1 MAISQLALSW
11 KEDYKKKLV
20 SVEDAAAVIKSGD
33 RVWLS
38 PVCSAPIQFG
48 EALAARYQEL
58 ENVTVICGLLL
69 HPWDFLKG
77 EYKGH
82 INYETFFM
90 GPIERKFLSQGNV
103 KVTSVQFS
111 HIDWFTINRINANV
125 AVFEVSPPDEYGYMS
140 FGPLGT
146 FNGAIAAKHASTV
159 IVQVNN
165 KVPYVYGGSD
175 SFIHVSDVDYICEAD
190 HDIPVL
196 PNPPLTELEEKIGA
210 YIAER
215 IPDGATLQIGIGG
228 VANAVGL
235 LLENKKDLGVHTEML
250 VDSMVTLAKKG
261 AITCKKKNFH
271 PGRITCGFGIGSTE
285 LYEFMDRN
293 PMVET
298 YPISYITDPYNI
310 AKNDN
315 FISVNNCLAV
325 DLTGQ
330 VCSESLGFNQF
341 SGTGGQID
349 FIRGAALSKGGMS
362 FIALP
367 STVTDKNGNMSSR
380 ITCTLLPGS
389 VITTPRTDVQYIVTE
404 YGVAELKDKSI
415 PDRVEAMISIAHPD
429 FRDQL
434 RSEAKK
440 VGLLY

>member
-1 MAISQLALSW
+1 LNP
-11 KEDYKKKLV
+11 K
-20 SVEDAAAVIKSGD
+20 
-33 RVWLS
+33 
-38 PVCSAPIQFG
+38 
-48 EALAARYQEL
+48 
-58 ENVTVICGLLL
+58 
-69 HPWDFLKG
+69 
-77 EYKGH
+77 
-82 INYETFFM
+82 
-90 GPIERKFLSQGNV
+90 
-103 KVTSVQFS
+103 
-111 HIDWFTINRINANV
+111 
-125 AVFEVSPPDEYGYMS
+125 
-140 FGPLGT
+140 
-146 FNGAIAAKHASTV
+146 
-159 IVQVNN
+159 
-165 KVPYVYGGSD
+165 D
-175 SFIHVSDVDYICEAD
+175 SE
-190 HDIPVL
+190 
-196 PNPPLTELEEKIGA
+196 
-210 YIAER
+210 
-215 IPDGATLQIGIGG
+215 Q
-228 VANAVGL
+228 
-235 LLENKKDLGVHTEML
+235 
-250 VDSMVTLAKKG
+250 
-261 AITCKKKNFH
+261 
-271 PGRITCGFGIGSTE
+271 
-285 LYEFMDRN
+285 
-293 PMVET
+293 
-298 YPISYITDPYNI
+298 TDPYNI

>member
-1 MAISQLALSW
+1 MAISERALSW
-11 KEDYKKKLV
+11 EEDYKKKLV
-20 SVEDAAAVIKSGD
+20 SVKDAAAVIKSGN

-38 PVCSAPIQFG
+38 PVCSAPIDFG
-48 EALAARYQEL
+48 NALAARYQEL
-58 ENVTVICGLLL
+58 EDVTVICGLLMY
-69 HPWDFLKG
+69 PWDFLKG

-90 GPIERKFLSQGNV
+90 GPIERKFLTQGNV
-103 KVTSVQFS
+103 KVTSVHFS
-111 HIDWFTINRINANV
+111 HIDWYTTNRIKPDV
-125 AVFEVSPPDEYGYMS
+125 SVFEVSPPDEYGYMS
-140 FGPLGT
+140 YGPLGT
-146 FNGAIAAKHASTV
+146 YNGSLAAKYSSTV
-159 IVQVNN
+159 IAQVNK
-165 KVPYVYGGSD
+165 KVPYVYGGSE

-196 PNPPLTELEEKIGA
+196 PNPPLTPLEEKIGA

-215 IPDGATLQIGIGG
+215 IPDGACLQIGIGG

-250 VDSMVTLAKKG
+250 VDSMITLAKKG
-261 AITCKKKNFH
+261 VINCRKKNFH

-285 LYEFMDRN
+285 LYEFMDKN

-298 YPISYITDPYNI
+298 YPISYVTDPYNI
-310 AKNDN
+310 AQNDN
-315 FISVNNCLAV
+315 FISINNCLAV

-341 SGTGGQID
+341 SGTGGQLD
-349 FIRGAALSKGGMS
+349 FVRGAGLSKGGMS
-362 FIALP
+362 FIALS
-367 STVTDKNGNMSSR
+367 STVKDKKGNLSSR
-380 ITCTLLPGS
+380 ITSVLLPGS
-389 VITTPRTDVQYIVTE
+389 AVTTPRTDVQYIVTE
-404 YGVAELKDKSI
+404 YGVADLKDKSI
-415 PDRVEAMISIAHPD
+415 PDRVEGMISIAHPD

-440 VGLLY
+440 VGLIF